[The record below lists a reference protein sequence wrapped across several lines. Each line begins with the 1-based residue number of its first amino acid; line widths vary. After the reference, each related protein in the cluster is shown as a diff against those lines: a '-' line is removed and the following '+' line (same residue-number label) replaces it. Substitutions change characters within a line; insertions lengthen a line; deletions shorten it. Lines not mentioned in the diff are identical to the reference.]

1 MSIRKTQTASA
12 EPAARTAS
20 NAPVQQPVAET
31 WEDYMFNEKDLGYY
45 WREFASLLPKEE
57 AANAG
62 RMMNMHPH
70 LLADQQTFEVAVDND
85 MVQKYMQQLAP
96 KIEAHLQEKLHNRK
110 IRMTTRIS
118 EANENMRAYSHVERF
133 QMMSKKNPS
142 LLKLKEAL
150 GLELS

>member
-1 MSIRKTQTASA
+1 MSIRKTQTVTT

-70 LLADQQTFEVAVDND
+70 AV
-85 MVQKYMQQLAP
+85 KGG
-96 KIEAHLQEKLHNRK
+96 
-110 IRMTTRIS
+110 
-118 EANENMRAYSHVERF
+118 
-133 QMMSKKNPS
+133 SK
-142 LLKLKEAL
+142 
-150 GLELS
+150 